1 MTQLGAMHAQSFGT
15 DPKHLGF
22 VLARYHF
29 VARMLAG
36 ASSVLEVG
44 FGDCTGARIVKPA
57 VGFWR
62 GLDIN
67 PAMNRQNEVWTINAL
82 DGPVPKCAGNPWR
95 SVYSLDVLEHIL
107 PEQEDRFFENINAS
121 LDSIGTVIV
130 GMPSLES
137 QPFASMLSRQHHVNC
152 KTEDGLRKTLK
163 RHYENVFLFG
173 MNDCTLHTG
182 FGPLCHYRLAICTHA
197 IQN

>member
-1 MTQLGAMHAQSFGT
+1 MTQLGTMHAHSFAT
-15 DPKHLGF
+15 DPKHLCF

-36 ASSVLEVG
+36 AKSVLEVG
-44 FGDCTGARIVKPA
+44 CGDCTGAHVVKPV

-62 GLDIN
+62 GLDAN
-67 PAMNRQNEVWTINAL
+67 PAMARPNEVWTADVL
-82 DGPVPKCAGNPWR
+82 AGPVPTCAGGPWR
-95 SVYSLDVLEHIL
+95 AVYSLDVLEHIA
-107 PEQEDRFFENINAS
+107 PENEDRFFENINAS
-121 LDSIGTVIV
+121 LNPGGTCII

-137 QPFASMLSRQHHVNC
+137 QPYASEESRKHHVNC

-173 MNDCTLHTG
+173 LNDCTLHTG
-182 FGPLCHYRLAICTHA
+182 FGPLCHYRLAVCLNKIEG
-197 IQN
+197 